1 MRTLEQIPLAGI
13 DVEDATFLVT
23 FLPDLKPLVASLKL
37 VGLLEPLILRE
48 KADGTYQIVCGFK
61 RAEAL
66 RHLAVSEAAA
76 FVYPQGELD
85 NLRALALTIG
95 HNITRPLNL
104 IEKAQAV
111 EKLLAFGVS
120 EREVID
126 GYLPLFALQPHMS
139 VLKQV
144 RDLLALE
151 RGVREYLVQEDL
163 SLTAAARLL
172 DLGQEGQKA
181 ILPLLLALRPGENR
195 VKEIISFLREIS
207 LRDGVPVSSIL
218 TREDIGE
225 LLSDT
230 QTPRPQRLEQLRRI
244 VKQMR
249 FPLLTAMEERFAA
262 YKQSITLPPQI
273 SLQPLPFF
281 EGEEFRMELRFK
293 DFKEFRELVAS
304 LCLIADAAEGDTDP
318 LLDLSHS
325 R

>member
-1 MRTLEQIPLAGI
+1 MRTLEQIPLTRI

-23 FLPDLKPLVASLKL
+23 FLPDLKPLMASLKL

-104 IEKAQAV
+104 VEKAQALK
-111 EKLLAFGVS
+111 KLLDFGVS

-126 GYLPLFALQPHMS
+126 GYLPLLALQPHMS
-139 VLKQV
+139 MLKQV

-172 DLGQEGQKA
+172 DLGREGQKA

-225 LLSDT
+225 LLADA

-244 VKQMR
+244 VKQVR

-273 SLQPLPFF
+273 SFQPPPFF

-304 LCLIADAAEGDTDP
+304 LCLIADAAKGDTDP